1 MMAPTSPFRPVLQYC
16 LALLA
21 INALFLLSGAHPT
34 GSSTSPE
41 NTYPDKRQSKS
52 RGIVI
57 IPGKCA
63 GDQLTAMQNAILD
76 ASYLA
81 GAGLNA
87 ASSFTSLPFSYFFAG
102 NQDTA
107 NTVAGV
113 LQRVQQA
120 QLGNGQLIGATCEDV
135 YNRCGPLRSKANGNT
150 LIGYSAQI
158 KNSLRAPII
167 VFCPTAFLLPR
178 NPVPCTAD
186 PGTQTLGGLMLH
198 EMTHIY
204 QISGP
209 DLDIEDLT
217 TDTARVINQ
226 AVTSGTDTTLDAV
239 RTFRSDCF
247 LIRPK
252 SQSFGRSIYF
262 GILPNA
268 TSLTGLTY
276 PGHKE

>member
-1 MMAPTSPFRPVLQYC
+1 MAPMSPFRPLLRYW

-21 INALFLLSGAHPT
+21 INSLFLLSGSHPT
-34 GSSTSPE
+34 GSSNPPE
-41 NTYPDKRQSKS
+41 NSHPDKRQWTS
-52 RGIVI
+52 RGIQI
-57 IPGKCA
+57 IPGKCT

-87 ASSFTSLPFSYFFAG
+87 AASFTSLPFTYFFAG

-107 NTVAGV
+107 NSVAGV

-120 QLGNGQLIGATCEDV
+120 QSGSGRLIGATCEDV
-135 YNRCGPLRSKANGNT
+135 YSRCGPLRSGRNGDT
-150 LIGYSAQI
+150 GIAYSAQL
-158 KNSLRAPII
+158 KGSGRAPII

-204 QISGP
+204 EIAGP
-209 DLDIEDLT
+209 DLDIQDLT
-217 TDTARVINQ
+217 IDTARSINQ
-226 AVTSGTDTTLDAV
+226 AVISGQDMTLDAV
-239 RTFRSDCF
+239 STFRSNC
-247 LIRPK
+247 LRIRPK
-252 SQSFGRSIYF
+252 SQSLRRSRRFG
-262 GILPNA
+262 N
-268 TSLTGLTY
+268 LTHG
-276 PGHKE
+276 